1 VASPLV
7 ESEMAMSTPPRVAA
21 GISAVF
27 IFGAIVR
34 RVRIA
39 AGMRRGDQ
47 AVIDAKLKR
56 NKRFANKM
64 VTRVGRA
71 GRPHSVFAIM
81 ECTGRRTGRTYT
93 TPIRVVEQP
102 GNYVVPLTYGR
113 KTSWYVNLK
122 HNPGILHWQGQAIP
136 VSNPTLVLT
145 ATVAHL
151 LPPPSRFLLWLD
163 GTDECVRIPKHSRSA
178 SDIAWHPDESA
189 EGQAAT

>member
-1 VASPLV
+1 
-7 ESEMAMSTPPRVAA
+7 MSTPPRIAVAVL
-21 GISAVF
+21 AVVVV
-27 IFGAIVR
+27 GAILR
-34 RVRIA
+34 RLRIA

-71 GRPHSVFAIM
+71 GRPHSVFAII
-81 ECTGRRTGRTYT
+81 ECTGRRTGRTYA

-102 GNYVVPLTYGR
+102 DDFVVPLTYGR
-113 KTSWYVNLK
+113 KTSWYVNLR

-136 VSNPTLVLT
+136 VGNPTLVPT
-145 ATVAHL
+145 ATVTHL

-163 GTDECVRIPKHSRSA
+163 GTDECVRIPKHSGPAGEIPTRNDGEADQS
-178 SDIAWHPDESA
+178 
-189 EGQAAT
+189 GQASK